1 MGFHAV
7 TRPSTRED
15 LSIEDQLATN
25 VGLILTKSQRQA
37 DFFSSGPG
45 YGQTGTGFWN
55 PQMETCRHLKN
66 STQRSKLVVSH
77 RFLISY
83 IYMRHASLENG
94 DV

>member
-37 DFFSSGPG
+37 DFFSSGRG
-45 YGQTGTGFWN
+45 MDRQAQGFGILKWKHVGT
-55 PQMETCRHLKN
+55 KN

-83 IYMRHASLENG
+83 MRHASLENG
-94 DV
+94 DA

>member
-45 YGQTGTGFWN
+45 YGQTQGFGILKWKHVGT
-55 PQMETCRHLKN
+55 
-66 STQRSKLVVSH
+66 
-77 RFLISY
+77 
-83 IYMRHASLENG
+83 
-94 DV
+94 

>member
-37 DFFSSGPG
+37 DFFFSVVPGVWTGRHRVLESSNGNMSAHKK
-45 YGQTGTGFWN
+45 F
-55 PQMETCRHLKN
+55 N
-66 STQRSKLVVSH
+66 SKVK
-77 RFLISY
+77 IS
-83 IYMRHASLENG
+83 G
-94 DV
+94 

>member
-55 PQMETCRHLKN
+55 PKPCAWVLDGNMSAHKKFN
-66 STQRSKLVVSH
+66 SKVK
-77 RFLISY
+77 IS
-83 IYMRHASLENG
+83 G
-94 DV
+94 